1 MIMTTLRTCGFEEAC
16 SDYVLEMGL
25 DIVGVIHC
33 SHYLDRRQF
42 GTFCQCYFVKLDKSH
57 HHCGKVV
64 SIAALNMGIEP
75 SIMACQVVFMP
86 DCETKKHHSYYCEV
100 VTTAAL
106 NMVID
111 LPH

>member
-1 MIMTTLRTCGFEEAC
+1 MEPCKFCLDCGVVTILSGALNTTWHGA
-16 SDYVLEMGL
+16 
-25 DIVGVIHC
+25 
-33 SHYLDRRQF
+33 
-42 GTFCQCYFVKLDKSH
+42 FCQYHFVKLDKSH

-86 DCETKKHHSYYCEV
+86 DCETKKHYPYYCEV